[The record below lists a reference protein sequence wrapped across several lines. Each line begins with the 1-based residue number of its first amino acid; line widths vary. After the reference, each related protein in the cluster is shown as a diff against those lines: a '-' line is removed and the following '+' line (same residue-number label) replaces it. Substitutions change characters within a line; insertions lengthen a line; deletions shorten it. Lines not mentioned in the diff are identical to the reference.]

1 MANKVS
7 IKVTFKQAIS
17 PHLLLNYPSRVHRIN
32 WRLMKKSILL
42 LFLVLVNTN
51 LFSQEKLNFKKYF
64 LGSNI
69 SSYKSD
75 FTYEGITT
83 FIGINY
89 DVYIYT
95 GIDSDIK
102 SLFGIPLSTVRLYT
116 DNTGIVKAIGL
127 VNQRNSESKNNT
139 TESLKKFYSDMTT
152 IVEGLSQ
159 FYGEPVNNSTNNEVW
174 YIWTTA
180 NCTVNLKST
189 HKDNDVLLFVHISL
203 SKNKKLIDDF

>member
-1 MANKVS
+1 
-7 IKVTFKQAIS
+7 
-17 PHLLLNYPSRVHRIN
+17 
-32 WRLMKKSILL
+32 MKKSLL
-42 LFLVLVNTN
+42 LLVIVLIGTN
-51 LFSQEKLNFKKYF
+51 VFSQEKLNFKKYF

-83 FIGINY
+83 FIGVNY

-95 GIDSDIK
+95 GIDADIK

-139 TESLKKFYSDMTT
+139 PESLKKFYSDMTT
-152 IVEGLSQ
+152 IVQGLSQ
-159 FYGEPVNNSTNNEVW
+159 FYGEPINNSTNNDVW
-174 YIWTTA
+174 YSWTTA
-180 NCTVNLKST
+180 NCTVNLTST